1 MTRPRHQMIGELQLR
16 NYSEATIHSYVHAV
30 ERYARYFD
38 TPPGS
43 LGCDEVKEYLLHL
56 KNDNKVAWST
66 LHVNRAALRFLYVK
80 TLKQKWFEEEVPPPK
95 RRPYLP
101 TVLSAE
107 EITRMLDLTTNLKH
121 WTIMA
126 VFYGTGVRVN
136 ELRQLRVSD
145 IDSQRM
151 VLHIR
156 DGKGHVPRDIGLS
169 QPLLDRLR
177 IYWRW
182 RKPKEWLFPSKQRPD
197 QPMEEH
203 TVRDVCRAAAKRAGI
218 RKNKVSPHV
227 FRHSYAT
234 HMLEAGADLRTI
246 QFLLGH
252 KDIQTTARYL
262 RVSTQRI
269 HAAPCPFDALNVK
282 PIWTSEDNARQ
293 K

>member
-1 MTRPRHQMIGELQLR
+1 MTKLRQQMIGELQLR
-16 NYSEATIHSYVHAV
+16 NYSEATIHSYVHIV
-30 ERYARYFD
+30 ERFARYFGKS
-38 TPPGS
+38 PGS
-43 LGCDEVKEYLLHL
+43 LGCDEVKQFLLYL
-56 KNDNKVAWST
+56 KNDKKLTWST
-66 LHVNRAALRFLYVK
+66 LQINRAALRFLYVK

-95 RRPYLP
+95 RRPHLP

-126 VFYGTGVRVN
+126 VFYGTGVRAN
-136 ELRQLRVSD
+136 ELRLLKVSD
-145 IDSQRM
+145 IESSRM

-156 DGKGHVPRDIGLS
+156 DGKGQVPRDIGLS
-169 QPLLDRLR
+169 QPLLERLR

-182 RKPKEWLFPSKQRPD
+182 RKPKDWLFPSKQRPD
-197 QPMEEH
+197 HPMDEK
-203 TVRDVCRAAAKRAGI
+203 TVRVVCRSAARRAGI
-218 RKNKVSPHV
+218 RKKVSPHV

-246 QFLLGH
+246 QVLLGH
-252 KDIQTTARYL
+252 RDIQTTARYL
-262 RVSTQRI
+262 RVSAQRI
-269 HAAPCPFDALNVK
+269 HAAPCPFDTLNVK